1 MPGPED
7 GDDEPVIFFTK
18 KQVDGMMRSAV
29 AMQNLCVEM
38 QNMLSKACSPDEDDD
53 SHAARSSLPPW
64 SPRGGGRSTSDG
76 RGGGRSTSDG
86 RGGGRSTSDGCGG
99 ARGTSDGC
107 GDGRGGGRST
117 QFPAAVE
124 CLWRRFAS
132 ASPGPARPAGGAR
145 FAIPRPSSVV
155 AAAQHARSRSPPGDQ
170 SQQPLATNRSGR
182 CHWADKGQNEDCLK
196 APAPYRIWM
205 RGSQGKKE
213 RWVCQTCFEWTTTG
227 TDDADAIADPY

>member
-38 QNMLSKACSPDEDDD
+38 QNMLPKACSPDEDDD

-86 RGGGRSTSDGCGG
+86 CGG
-99 ARGTSDGC
+99 ARSTSDGC
-107 GDGRGGGRST
+107 GDGRGGGHST

-124 CLWRRFAS
+124 SLWRRFAS
-132 ASPGPARPAGGAR
+132 PSPGPARPAGGAR

-155 AAAQHARSRSPPGDQ
+155 AAVQHARSRSPPGDQ
-170 SQQPLATNRSGR
+170 SQPLAANRSGR
-182 CHWADKGQNEDCLK
+182 CH
-196 APAPYRIWM
+196 
-205 RGSQGKKE
+205 
-213 RWVCQTCFEWTTTG
+213 
-227 TDDADAIADPY
+227 